1 MEMHAEMIGAVAQRF
16 QALSDELR
24 LRILVRLRQGEAN
37 VTALTRELGV
47 SQASVSKHLAVLRQ
61 VGLVDVHRRGVQS
74 VYRVKDASVFDMCR
88 IVCDGVVRQLREQQ
102 AVLNV
107 IDHKG
112 DDDWID

>member
-1 MEMHAEMIGAVAQRF
+1 
-16 QALSDELR
+16 
-24 LRILVRLRQGEAN
+24 
-37 VTALTRELGV
+37 
-47 SQASVSKHLAVLRQ
+47 
-61 VGLVDVHRRGVQS
+61 
-74 VYRVKDASVFDMCR
+74 MCR